1 MAEVKLRVYPDPSSL
16 VVVSNRG
23 PVTFQESPEG
33 IRATRSVGGLVAAV
47 EPIIRETGGVWV
59 AWGGRLERDT
69 EVEGSL
75 FANTARL
82 PWPENHPRYYFSELK
97 LKPEEVSGF
106 YEGFSN
112 ACLWP
117 LCHSFLETTVFDP
130 RQWEA
135 YVSANQKFAAAAWEA
150 AGPWQLIWVHDYHLA
165 LVPAILR
172 QRHSRVRVSLFWHI
186 PFPPADIFQTLPW
199 AEEILEGMLGS
210 ELIAF
215 HTEQYV
221 NNFLAAVERLTACRV
236 NWAAGS
242 VECQGREVRVRAVPI
257 GIAWREFA
265 QLARQERVQKR
276 AQEIRQAAGGEWIL
290 LGVDRLDYTKGI
302 LERLKAIEM
311 LLERFPAWRR
321 RLTFIQIAVPSRTAV
336 PGYQR
341 LKREVEEAVGRI
353 NGKYTEDYHVPVK
366 YIFRGLSREEL
377 VAHYLA
383 ADMMLV
389 TPLRDGLNLVAKEY
403 VASRVDGDG
412 VLLLSPLAGAAAQ
425 LKEALYANPYNL
437 LEMVE
442 QIVRGVSMSAA
453 ERRRRMAFLQKRVQ
467 EEDLGWWW
475 RQILRMWV
483 GGNYRGRLEIVLP
496 AEEEAANWVYSIPV

>member
-1 MAEVKLRVYPDPSSL
+1 MAEVKFRVYPDPSSL

-33 IRATRSVGGLVAAV
+33 IRAARSVGGLVAAV

-59 AWGGRLERDT
+59 AWGGRLEKGT
-69 EVEGSL
+69 ETNAECASVM
-75 FANTARL
+75 RL
-82 PWPENHPRYYFSELK
+82 PWPQEHPRYYFSEIK
-97 LKPEEVSGF
+97 LKPEEAADF

-117 LCHSFLETTVFDP
+117 LCHSFLETAVFEP

-135 YVSANQKFAAAAWEA
+135 YLSANRKFTEAAWET

-165 LVPAILR
+165 LVPAMLR
-172 QRHSRVRVSLFWHI
+172 ERNPQTRVSLFWHI
-186 PFPPADIFQTLPW
+186 PFPPADIFQALPW

-210 ELIAF
+210 ELVAF

-221 NNFLAAVERLTACRV
+221 NNFLGTVERLTPYRV
-236 NWAAGS
+236 NWESGS
-242 VECQGREVRVRAVPI
+242 IECDSREVRVKAVPI

-265 QLARQERVQKR
+265 ETARQEKVQRR
-276 AQEIRQAAGGEWIL
+276 AQEIRRAAGGDWIL

-302 LERLKAIEM
+302 LERLKAVEM

-321 RLTFIQIAVPSRTAV
+321 RLTFIQVAVPSRTAV

-366 YIFRGLSREEL
+366 YIFRGMDREEL

-403 VASRVDGDG
+403 VASRVDESG

-425 LKEALYANPYNL
+425 MKEALHANPYSPR
-437 LEMVE
+437 EMMD
-442 QIVRGVSMSAA
+442 QIVRGLTMSAV
-453 ERRRRMAFLQKRVQ
+453 EKRRRMSLLRQRVQ

-475 RQILRMWV
+475 KQILRAWL
-483 GGNYRGRLEIVLP
+483 GSSYRGRLEAALP
-496 AEEEAANWVYSIPV
+496 AEKEEASWAYSVQA